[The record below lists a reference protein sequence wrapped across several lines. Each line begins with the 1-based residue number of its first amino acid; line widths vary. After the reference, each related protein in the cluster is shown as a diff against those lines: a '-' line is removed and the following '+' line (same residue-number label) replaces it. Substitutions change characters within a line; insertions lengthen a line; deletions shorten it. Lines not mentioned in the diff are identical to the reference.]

1 MYASSIWQDVSNDI
15 YVPTCDAQKKQMGF
29 YGFAPSPNLTLK
41 LKLTLTLTQTLAL
54 ILTLTLTLFQGR
66 YTIDQILRNNTS
78 NT

>member
-1 MYASSIWQDVSNDI
+1 
-15 YVPTCDAQKKQMGF
+15 VPTCDVQKKKQMGF

-41 LKLTLTLTQTLAL
+41 LKLTLTLTLTLAL